1 MPHRVVRAIKKIDS
15 LKTEVKEGEVLHR
28 SVVDLAL
35 AGDREG
41 LIEVLL
47 NQMKAFQVS
56 FDPQVIEATKAGTAL
71 AEELLDVSQG

>member
-1 MPHRVVRAIKKIDS
+1 MPHRVVKAIKKIDS
-15 LKTEVKEGEVLHR
+15 LKTEVKEGEVLSR

-41 LIEVLL
+41 LIEILL
-47 NQMKAFQVS
+47 NQMKTFQVS
-56 FDPQVIEATKAGTAL
+56 FDPQVIEATKVGTLL

>member
-1 MPHRVVRAIKKIDS
+1 MPHRVIKAIKKIDS

-28 SVVDLAL
+28 LVVDLAL